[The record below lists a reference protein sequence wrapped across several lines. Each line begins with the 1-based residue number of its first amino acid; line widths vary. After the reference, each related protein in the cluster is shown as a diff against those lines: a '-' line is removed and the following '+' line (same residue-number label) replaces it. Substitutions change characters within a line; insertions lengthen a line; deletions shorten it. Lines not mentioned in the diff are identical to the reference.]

1 MIADWE
7 TYDAAEIKANRFI
20 VCVVADVWIY
30 PLSKGI
36 PTFYAK
42 QKTKE
47 LLDQLQVVCTGHHSI
62 YLLAL
67 QDKMC
72 TIHVTTDTIPQYIAA
87 LEKAQLQ
94 STRVEMPVPDNYLMM
109 VATKAMLSSE
119 GFPGTIRTGK
129 TSKRSPNCG

>member
-47 LLDQLQVVCTGHHSI
+47 LLDQLQVVCTGHHTI
-62 YLLAL
+62 EFLDL
-67 QDKMC
+67 QD
-72 TIHVTTDTIPQYIAA
+72 
-87 LEKAQLQ
+87 
-94 STRVEMPVPDNYLMM
+94 EM
-109 VATKAMLSSE
+109 
-119 GFPGTIRTGK
+119 RTV
-129 TSKRSPNCG
+129 RINVLD